1 MADCIF
7 CQIIDGKIPS
17 QKVYEDADVLAF
29 NDIHA
34 QAPVH
39 VLVIPKKHI
48 ASAQELGEKDGALLG
63 KIFTVIK
70 RVAEEK
76 GLAEKGYRIVNNCG
90 EDGGQTVHHIHFH
103 LLGGRQLTWP
113 PG

>member
-1 MADCIF
+1 MSDCLF

-17 QKVYEDADVLAF
+17 EKVYEDEDVLAF

-34 QAPVH
+34 QAPTH

-48 ASAQELGEKDGALLG
+48 ASARDLEEKDGALLG
-63 KIFTVIK
+63 KIFAVIN
-70 RVAEEK
+70 RVAADQ
-76 GLAEKGYRIVNNCG
+76 GLAERGFRIVNNCG